1 MLASELQPGKS
12 SACTIVVHTDS
23 SSGLHALNEAFRS
36 NKTEFSPRLPFIF
49 GETDSQ
55 KHVVLFTATT
65 KESVVSSAAVA
76 AGSKRN
82 RAKMEASGMRTL
94 TELRTSRIAL
104 SSASFALTSTVD
116 GVNQALE
123 DFIQT
128 NLVPDDTVR
137 LIYSTHL
144 CAISAFLVS

>member
-65 KESVVSSAAVA
+65 KESVVTSAAGA

-94 TELRTSRIAL
+94 TELRSSRIAL
-104 SSASFALTSTVD
+104 SSGTVH

-123 DFIQT
+123 DFIS
-128 NLVPDDTVR
+128 R
-137 LIYSTHL
+137 
-144 CAISAFLVS
+144 